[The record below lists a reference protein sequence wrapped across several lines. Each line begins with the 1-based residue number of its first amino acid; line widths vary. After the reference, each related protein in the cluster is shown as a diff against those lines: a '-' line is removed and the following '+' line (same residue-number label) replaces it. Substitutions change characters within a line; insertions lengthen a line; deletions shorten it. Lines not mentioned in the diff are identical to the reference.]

1 MPYGGMASPYPPQP
15 GFAPAMP
22 QPGYAA
28 PYPYPPQPPAGAAYH
43 PWPQAPQPAMQPE
56 PQVPA
61 SQIEEISASLREVR
75 KELNQL
81 RERRSRRY
89 F

>member
-15 GFAPAMP
+15 GFAPVLP
-22 QPGYAA
+22 QAGYGAS
-28 PYPYPPQPPAGAAYH
+28 YPYPPQPPAGAAYH
-43 PWPQAPQPAMQPE
+43 PWPQAPQPAMQHE
-56 PQVPA
+56 PQVPT